1 MEGETNFSSRL
12 KQFDGLTLVTP
23 TPSYFT
29 TDLRHWQTAS
39 IVIINS
45 LRIKH

>member
-23 TPSYFT
+23 TPLFYDRST
-29 TDLRHWQTAS
+29 PLTDG
-39 IVIINS
+39 V
-45 LRIKH
+45 